1 MEVDSRGGRSE
12 SRERSARVSLLFFVN
27 LLWSRFCFADLA
39 FSSFAVCSLL
49 FLLLLLG
56 QVESRRGSRWEARR
70 SLLE

>member
-12 SRERSARVSLLFFVN
+12 SRERSARVSLLFFIN

-39 FSSFAVCSLL
+39 FSSFAVCSL
-49 FLLLLLG
+49 LLLLLG